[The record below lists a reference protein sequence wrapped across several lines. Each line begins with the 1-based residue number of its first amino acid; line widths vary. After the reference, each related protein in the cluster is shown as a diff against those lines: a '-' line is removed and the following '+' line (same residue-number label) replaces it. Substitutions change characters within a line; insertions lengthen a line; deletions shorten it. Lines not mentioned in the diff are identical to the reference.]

1 MNQEKVTALKKAIFK
16 DVNSSDII
24 PETKH
29 RTNGDAVDVLL
40 VKSDKLISEYQGRIY
55 VPKKEDAFDGNGD
68 LRIDRMLEFI
78 SEPYREYME
87 APESFKSKYPAF
99 YELMK
104 ETLEDE

>member
-1 MNQEKVTALKKAIFK
+1 MDYSICMFNLMF
-16 DVNSSDII
+16 N
-24 PETKH
+24 
-29 RTNGDAVDVLL
+29 
-40 VKSDKLISEYQGRIY
+40 LILQSA
-55 VPKKEDAFDGNGD
+55 PKKEDAFDGKGD

-104 ETLEDE
+104 EALEDE